1 MNPDLAIVIVNWNTR
16 DLLRDCLTSVYANR
30 DADFQVCVVDNASTD
45 GSAEMVERE
54 FSQAHVIRSLR
65 NGGFAYANNLGL
77 RAWCFGERDGGDSP
91 GPTSSVPRYALLLN
105 SDTIVPPDGLAQM
118 LAFMDAHPEAGA
130 AGPKL
135 VRLDGTLDL
144 ACRRGFPTPQAS
156 FYQLIGLSKLFPK
169 SPRFGRYNLTYLNP
183 DQLTEVDSVN
193 GAFMLVRAQAIEQA
207 GLLDEAFF
215 FGGEDLDWAYRIKAV
230 GWKIYYN
237 PAVVVQHVKRAS
249 YRHNAH
255 ARYEFERAMWLFYR
269 KHYRATTPFLL
280 DVLICMG
287 LAVRGGLP
295 LVQEMLR
302 RDRVTAPLSPEGV
315 R

>member
-1 MNPDLAIVIVNWNTR
+1 MNPDLAIVIVSWNTR
-16 DLLRDCLTSVYANR
+16 DLLYDCLTSVYANR
-30 DADFQVCVVDNASTD
+30 GVDFQVCVVDNASTD

-54 FSQAHVIRSLR
+54 FPQAHIIRSLR
-65 NGGFAYANNLGL
+65 NGGFAYANNMGLTTWGLGE
-77 RAWCFGERDGGDSP
+77 CDGG
-91 GPTSSVPRYALLLN
+91 GAPRYALLLN
-105 SDTIVPPDGLAQM
+105 SDTVVPSDAMMQM
-118 LAFMDAHPEAGA
+118 VAFMETHPEAGA

-156 FYQLIGLSKLFPK
+156 FYKLFGLSKLFPRN
-169 SPRFGRYNLTYLNP
+169 SRFGRYNLTYLDP

-215 FGGEDLDWAYRIKAV
+215 FGGEDLDWAYRIKAA

-237 PAVVVQHVKRAS
+237 PAVVVQHIKRAS
-249 YRHNAH
+249 YRHNPQAH
-255 ARYEFERAMWLFYR
+255 YEFERAMWLFYR

-302 RDRVTAPLSPEGV
+302 RDRVAAPLSPEGA

>member
-16 DLLRDCLTSVYANR
+16 DLLHDCLTSVYANR
-30 DADFQVCVVDNASTD
+30 GVDFQVCVVDNASTD

-54 FSQAHVIRSLR
+54 FPQAHVIRSLR
-65 NGGFAYANNLGL
+65 NSGFAYANNLGL
-77 RAWCFGERDGGDSP
+77 RAWSFGECDEGDTPRS
-91 GPTSSVPRYALLLN
+91 TLAVPRYALLLN
-105 SDTIVPPDGLAQM
+105 SDAIVPPDAMAQM
-118 LAFMDAHPEAGA
+118 TAFMETHPEAGA

-156 FYQLIGLSKLFPK
+156 FYKLIGLSKLFPK
-169 SPRFGRYNLTYLNP
+169 SPRFGRYNLTYLDP

-215 FGGEDLDWAYRIKAV
+215 FGGEDLDWAYRIKAA

-249 YRHNAH
+249 YRHNPQ

-280 DVLICMG
+280 DALICMG

-302 RDRVTAPLSPEGV
+302 RDRVAAPLSPEGI
-315 R
+315 